1 MIRQPSFLCR
11 SSLKSGK
18 DACRPRTRLH
28 HPRADAIRRQRCGGG
43 GGGGRLVPRLPQ
55 HVQIGRALHLFEL
68 PKVGRVRALALA
80 VRPCVSIALRPRE
93 RPRRRAPKRCGLTLT
108 LLVRQLPPATPLLL
122 LGSCTTPLERLGR
135 DERAALAQ
143 VFPDEFVRLTPP
155 TEPDEPSRAWRGV
168 LKTILAGPLGLAA
181 AVAIA
186 YCAAAW
192 VPGAPPT
199 RVLIG
204 GLTIPIV
211 WALALIWT
219 LADPRL
225 MRSLA
230 MIVTTTLTG
239 FALAALQG
247 PV

>member
-1 MIRQPSFLCR
+1 MIALPALLAIAGGIAGATLLRRAWAERQR
-11 SSLKSGK
+11 E
-18 DACRPRTRLH
+18 RPDLIAAGWAVIGGTIL
-28 HPRADAIRRQRCGGG
+28 ADAAWIGWIRGG
-43 GGGGRLVPRLPQ
+43 
-55 HVQIGRALHLFEL
+55 
-68 PKVGRVRALALA
+68 ALA
-80 VRPCVSIALRPRE
+80 VVAVGIGALIVLIRGRTV
-93 RPRRRAPKRCGLTLT
+93 K
-108 LLVRQLPPATPLLL
+108 AT
-122 LGSCTTPLERLGR
+122 
-135 DERAALAQ
+135 RAARATTA
-143 VFPDEFVRLTPP
+143 PS
-155 TEPDEPSRAWRGV
+155 EPDEPSRAWRGV

-211 WALALIWT
+211 WALAMIWT
-219 LADPRL
+219 LADTRL

-230 MIVTTTLTG
+230 TIVTTTLTG